1 MTAPLSLPS
10 GFLIRSPLVPGISDR
25 SPHKLPHRVPSSPAH
40 TTPPGA
46 KRGAPGSPRSA
57 LQPLLLWVKFWTP
70 GPEYGSPSSL
80 RVIVPVTH
88 FGGGHEI
95 CGVYQPNRFVEARTA
110 AITPQHETPV
120 WSHRPPPPQ
129 ALETTPSPCPGENGR
144 RWNPAAGAHE
154 TGFLSSAPCPA
165 DPPGLPHHWEVVLCT
180 AAEGPVIGMDQSV

>member
-110 AITPQHETPV
+110 AITPQHETPM
-120 WSHRPPPPQ
+120 WSHRPPLPKPWKPHRPRV
-129 ALETTPSPCPGENGR
+129 LVRT
-144 RWNPAAGAHE
+144 AAGGTQQQEPMRRASLARPHALQTLQGCLT
-154 TGFLSSAPCPA
+154 TGRWFSAPLRRVP
-165 DPPGLPHHWEVVLCT
+165 
-180 AAEGPVIGMDQSV
+180 